1 MKVVILNNWGG
12 TVPKMLKP
20 YANGGNSWRWGSEIQ
35 FIETN
40 AVNAD
45 HLDINPINAKVICY
59 PGADK
64 HSKTYLFKEDNVILN
79 IVDVDTSRPWCIEKY
94 DGAEYVQYLD
104 YDIIDKKINFCEL
117 PKC

>member
-12 TVPKMLKP
+12 KVPSLIKS
-20 YANGGNSWRWGSEIQ
+20 YVDGGNAWRWGDVIN

-40 AVNAD
+40 A
-45 HLDINPINAKVICY
+45 INAEYLNKQPNVKVVCY

-64 HSKTYLFKEDNVILN
+64 NSKTYLFKEDNVILN

-94 DGAEYVQYLD
+94 DGSEYVQYLD